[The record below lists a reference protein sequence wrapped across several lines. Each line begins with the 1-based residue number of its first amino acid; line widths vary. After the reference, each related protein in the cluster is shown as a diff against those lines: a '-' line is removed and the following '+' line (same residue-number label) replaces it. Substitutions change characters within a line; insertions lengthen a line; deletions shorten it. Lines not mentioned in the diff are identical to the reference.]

1 VRGTALAVAQI
12 ILGLVQKFPEYL
24 RKMQIMTRRNHSRC
38 EKNQTRV
45 QEKPFTGTFSVS
57 NTQNNTCNVGTAKWL
72 GSERR
77 SSQWARRN
85 RAGTSQCVM
94 RHNTRSK
101 LTHYGDHRM
110 ALNRQ
115 GRTLV
120 VTQIVAAWKSVT
132 Q

>member
-1 VRGTALAVAQI
+1 
-12 ILGLVQKFPEYL
+12 
-24 RKMQIMTRRNHSRC
+24 
-38 EKNQTRV
+38 
-45 QEKPFTGTFSVS
+45 
-57 NTQNNTCNVGTAKWL
+57 
-72 GSERR
+72 
-77 SSQWARRN
+77 
-85 RAGTSQCVM
+85 VM